1 MRRNRLTVRP
11 LAVIL
16 PMAGILQFGA
26 PGPGWAQSELEAS
39 VEWGRTAWLSHDYEA
54 LFASS
59 DTVRLQLPEIGRH
72 QAVTPAHAARVLRE
86 YLSPADEISF
96 ELLRIREAS
105 EDHAYAQLARRY
117 VVRGTIDER
126 VETVFLGFRRVAG
139 RWRLREVR
147 ITP

>member
-1 MRRNRLTVRP
+1 MRRNRVNLGA

-16 PMAGILQFGA
+16 PVAGMLQLGA
-26 PGPGWAQSELEAS
+26 PRPGWAQSELEVA
-39 VEWGRTAWLSHDYEA
+39 VEWGRTAWLSHDYYG

-59 DTVRLQLPEIGRH
+59 DTVRLQLPEIGHH
-72 QAVTPAHAARVLRE
+72 QGVKPAQAARVLKE

-96 ELLRIREAS
+96 ELQRIRNVS
-105 EDHAYAQLARRY
+105 EDHAYAQLSRRY
-117 VVRGTIDER
+117 VVRGTADER
-126 VETVFLGFRRVAG
+126 VETVFFGFRRLAG